1 MTKAEVRY
9 VLFVV
14 AAYVSPDSP
23 ISYGKL
29 VELLGQVCPGLKQSD
44 VYPVLFNVRQDREP
58 PQDAMALE
66 YDCRKAGLDL
76 IAKLK
81 EDLSG
86 EALLAEIEA
95 SS

>member
-1 MTKAEVRY
+1 
-9 VLFVV
+9 
-14 AAYVSPDSP
+14 
-23 ISYGKL
+23 
-29 VELLGQVCPGLKQSD
+29 
-44 VYPVLFNVRQDREP
+44 
-58 PQDAMALE
+58 MAFE

-95 SS
+95 GS